1 MNKLL
6 LLFFLLIAT
15 SFPAFCGNDGLYD
28 VYLLIGQSNMAGRG
42 QFEAKDTIEAIE
54 GVWLLDSV
62 GTPVPAVAPLN
73 RYSSVRKDIRIQ
85 GYNPGIEFSRIMRG
99 RSGKPI
105 LLVVNARGGSH
116 IKQWQPGAKEEY
128 FEEAVERTLAALK
141 YGDLKAILWHQGET
155 DVQRHTENYP
165 ELFQT
170 MISELK
176 KKLGVGNVP
185 VVLGQIGQW
194 NWAERDDIDCFNDS
208 ILPETVKLVP
218 NSTYVSSRGLK
229 RRFKDNERDPHF
241 GREAQQELGRRYAD
255 AVTILKDSVYIAKF
269 KNDRKAAISF
279 TFDDGD
285 EDHALLVAPEL
296 EKRGFRGTFW
306 VNGLKINKGD
316 SVRPRATWNQLRMMA
331 KKGHEISNHSYT
343 HGKLVRMDSLQVE
356 LEVQINDSIIE
367 ANVGVRPL
375 TFCYPFN
382 ATTPLV
388 KEIASRG
395 RVGTRMFQTAMGQAN
410 NKSTEESLQNWL
422 NNLLDNGEW
431 SVTMIHGITKG
442 YDKWNNPQLL
452 WNLFDKVKSLE
463 DSVWVDTFKEISTY
477 REERDNTSIE
487 VVPTD
492 YGMDIKAICGLD
504 RSLFNEPL
512 TIVVKGDW
520 EDKQISATCEGMP
533 VPTEVK
539 GDKLLLN
546 ASPYSELIR
555 LEIK

>member
-1 MNKLL
+1 MNKILLSLL
-6 LLFFLLIAT
+6 LCVVTFPLFGVNEK
-15 SFPAFCGNDGLYD
+15 PYD

-42 QFEAKDTIEAIE
+42 EFEPKDTIESID

-62 GTPVPAVAPLN
+62 GEPVPAVAPLN
-73 RYSSVRKDIRIQ
+73 RFSTIRKDIGLQ
-85 GYNPGIEFSRIMRG
+85 GYNPGVEFSRIMHG
-99 RSGKPI
+99 RTGKPI

-116 IKQWQPGAKEEY
+116 IRQWQPGAKDGY
-128 FEEAVERTLAALK
+128 FDEAVKRTLQAMK
-141 YGDLKAILWHQGET
+141 FGNLKAILWHQGET
-155 DVQRHTENYP
+155 DVQKHTENYP
-165 ELFQT
+165 ELFQN

-176 KKLGVGNVP
+176 KELGVGNIP

-194 NWAERDDIDCFNDS
+194 NWTEKEDINCFNDS
-208 ILPETVKLVP
+208 ILPATVKILP
-218 NSTYVSSRGLK
+218 NSTYVRSYGLK
-229 RRFKDNERDPHF
+229 RRYKNNERDPHF
-241 GREAQQELGRRYAD
+241 GREAQRELGRRYAD
-255 AVTILKDSVYIAKF
+255 AVTMLKDSVYIAKF
-269 KNDRKAAISF
+269 KNDRKAAVSF

-306 VNGLKINKGD
+306 ITGWKINNGD
-316 SVRPRATWNQLRMMA
+316 SVRPRATWSELRVMA
-331 KKGHEISNHSYT
+331 ENGHEISNHSYT
-343 HGKLVRMDSLQVE
+343 HGKLVKMDSLAVE
-356 LEVQINDSIIE
+356 REVQMNDSIIE
-367 ANVGVRPL
+367 ANVGVKPL

-422 NNLLDNGEW
+422 RDLLANGDW

-463 DSVWVDTFKEISTY
+463 DSIWVDTFKEISIY
-477 REERDNTSIE
+477 REERDNTSLE

-492 YGMDIKAICGLD
+492 FGMTIKTECNLD
-504 RSLFNEPL
+504 KSLFNVPL
-512 TIVVKGDW
+512 TIVIKGDW
-520 EDKQISATCEGMP
+520 AGKQVSATCGGKP
-533 VPTEVK
+533 VPTEIR
-539 GDKLLLN
+539 GDKLLLT